1 IAYYPHPKSCI
12 YKLNSSYLCTEC
24 EDKLR
29 LGIKNKQVYFI
40 LLPAC
45 IIFAPKYK
53 DIQRFN
59 EDI

>member
-1 IAYYPHPKSCI
+1 MISISSLIGK
-12 YKLNSSYLCTEC
+12 NSYLCTEC

-40 LLPAC
+40 LLSAC
-45 IIFAPKYK
+45 IIFVPKYK